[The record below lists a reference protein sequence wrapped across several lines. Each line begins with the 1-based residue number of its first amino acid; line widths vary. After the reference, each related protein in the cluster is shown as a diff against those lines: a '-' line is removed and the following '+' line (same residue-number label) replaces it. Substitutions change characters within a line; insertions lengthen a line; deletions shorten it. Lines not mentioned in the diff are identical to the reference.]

1 MRSRPARGV
10 GRLSLILRRRE
21 FGSAHAALLSAV
33 LLMAGAFVVSSDNP
47 SRSPGK
53 RSTSR
58 QVLSRRESLRT
69 LALSTCNQFGT
80 LACPSSSASGEITT
94 DDCRLDDGS
103 YLDLIQFQGTAG
115 QTVTID
121 MTSTAFDTYLYLLD
135 PTPAVLAS
143 DDDFGGTT
151 NSRITFTLTTSG
163 TWTIG
168 ATSLLANQLG
178 AYTLT
183 IQCTTAATPTPT
195 PTVPPAPTFTPIPG
209 PCTANATTLC
219 LNNGR
224 FRVQAN
230 YSTSAGQSGP
240 GMAVPQTSDTGVFWF
255 FSANNIEVII
265 KVVNA
270 CTFTAGPRYWVFAGG
285 LTNVQVV
292 LTVTDTRTEVVRTY
306 RNPQNTAFAPIQDT
320 AAFATCP

>member
-1 MRSRPARGV
+1 
-10 GRLSLILRRRE
+10 
-21 FGSAHAALLSAV
+21 
-33 LLMAGAFVVSSDNP
+33 MAGAVVLSSDSP
-47 SRSPGK
+47 SRSRGK
-53 RSTSR
+53 PSNNR
-58 QVLSRRESLRT
+58 QVFSRRGSLRT
-69 LALSTCNQFGT
+69 LALSTCNEFGT

-121 MTSTAFDTYLYLLD
+121 MTATAFDTYLYLLD
-135 PTPAVLAS
+135 STPAVVAS
-143 DDDFGGTT
+143 NDDFGGTT

-178 AYTLT
+178 TYTLT
-183 IQCTTAATPTPT
+183 IQCTTGTATTPTPT
-195 PTVPPAPTFTPIPG
+195 PTVVPPAPTFTPIPG

-240 GMAVPQTSDTGVFWF
+240 GMAVRETSDTGLFWF
-255 FSANNIEVII
+255 FSANNIEVIV
-265 KVVNA
+265 KVLNA
-270 CTFTAGPRYWVFAGG
+270 CTFAGGPRYWVFAGG
-285 LTNVQVV
+285 LTNVRVV
-292 LTVTDTRTEVVRTY
+292 LTETDTQTGAVRTY
-306 RNPQNTAFAPIQDT
+306 TNPQNTAFAPIQDT
-320 AAFATCP
+320 NAFATCP

>member
-1 MRSRPARGV
+1 M
-10 GRLSLILRRRE
+10 
-21 FGSAHAALLSAV
+21 
-33 LLMAGAFVVSSDNP
+33 N
-47 SRSPGK
+47 
-53 RSTSR
+53 
-58 QVLSRRESLRT
+58 
-69 LALSTCNQFGT
+69 
-80 LACPSSSASGEITT
+80 
-94 DDCRLDDGS
+94 DGS

-135 PTPAVLAS
+135 STPAVVAS
-143 DDDFGGTT
+143 NDDFGGTT
-151 NSRITFTLTTSG
+151 DSRITFTLTTSG

-168 ATSLLANQLG
+168 ATSLQANQVG

-183 IQCTTAATPTPT
+183 IQCAAGTAATPTPT
-195 PTVPPAPTFTPIPG
+195 PTVVPPGPTVTPIPG

-224 FRVQAN
+224 FRVQAT
-230 YSTSAGQSGP
+230 YTTPTGQTGP
-240 GMAVPQTSDTGVFWF
+240 GMAVTQTSDTGLFWF

-270 CTFTAGPRYWVFAGG
+270 CTFTGGPRYWGFAAG

-292 LTVTDTRTEVVRTY
+292 LTVTDTQTGKVRTY
-306 RNPQNTAFAPIQDT
+306 RNPQNTPFAPIQDT
-320 AAFATCP
+320 DAFATCP

>member
-1 MRSRPARGV
+1 V
-10 GRLSLILRRRE
+10 
-21 FGSAHAALLSAV
+21 V
-33 LLMAGAFVVSSDNP
+33 LTAGAFVLSSDNP
-47 SRSPGK
+47 SRSLGK
-53 RSTSR
+53 VSSNR
-58 QVLSRRESLRT
+58 QVLSRRGSLRA
-69 LALSTCNQFGT
+69 LALSACNEFGT
-80 LACPSSSASGEITT
+80 LACPASSASGEITT
-94 DDCRLDDGS
+94 DDCRMNDGS

-135 PTPAVLAS
+135 STPAVVAS
-143 DDDFGGTT
+143 NDDFGGTT
-151 NSRITFTLTTSG
+151 DSRITFTLTTSG

-168 ATSLLANQLG
+168 ATSLQANQVG

-183 IQCTTAATPTPT
+183 IQCAAGTAATPTPT
-195 PTVPPAPTFTPIPG
+195 PTVVPPGPTVTPIPG

-224 FRVQAN
+224 FRVQAT
-230 YSTSAGQSGP
+230 YTTPAGQTGP
-240 GMAVPQTSDTGVFWF
+240 GMAVPQTSDTGLFWF

-270 CTFTAGPRYWVFAGG
+270 CTFTGGPRYWGFAAG

-292 LTVTDTRTEVVRTY
+292 LTVTDTQTGKVRTY
-306 RNPQNTAFAPIQDT
+306 RNPQNTPFAPIQDT
-320 AAFATCP
+320 DAFATCP